1 MAKGCVTAAAK
12 KVSKAAKKPSKFATM
27 KKGGMTKGKG
37 TKYMAKGGMAKG
49 KGTKYMSKGGTM
61 KKRGVARG
69 MGAAIRGGDY
79 TI

>member
-1 MAKGCVTAAAK
+1 MAKRKGTKYMAKGGAAK
-12 KVSKAAKKPSKFATM
+12 
-27 KKGGMTKGKG
+27 GKGKG

-49 KGTKYMSKGGTM
+49 KGTKYMAKGGPV

>member
-1 MAKGCVTAAAK
+1 MRK
-12 KVSKAAKKPSKFATM
+12 KTKYMS
-27 KKGGMTKGKG
+27 KGGMTKGKG

>member
-1 MAKGCVTAAAK
+1 M
-12 KVSKAAKKPSKFATM
+12 
-27 KKGGMTKGKG
+27 KG
-37 TKYMAKGGMAKG
+37 TKYMAKGGKAKGTKYMAKG
-49 KGTKYMSKGGTM
+49 GVAKGTKYMSKGGTM

>member
-1 MAKGCVTAAAK
+1 MKGTKGMKRGGMAKGKGKGTKYMA
-12 KVSKAAKKPSKFATM
+12 
-27 KKGGMTKGKG
+27 KGGKAKG

>member
-1 MAKGCVTAAAK
+1 
-12 KVSKAAKKPSKFATM
+12 
-27 KKGGMTKGKG
+27 
-37 TKYMAKGGMAKG
+37 MAKGGMAKG
-49 KGTKYMSKGGTM
+49 KGTKYMAKGGPV